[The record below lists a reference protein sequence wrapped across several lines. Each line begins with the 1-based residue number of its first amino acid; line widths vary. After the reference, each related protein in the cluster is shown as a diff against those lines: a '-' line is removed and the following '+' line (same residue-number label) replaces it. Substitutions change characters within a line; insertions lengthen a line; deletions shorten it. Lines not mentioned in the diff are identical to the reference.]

1 MSRWLVTFC
10 HRAVVCRAPGPGMQS
25 FRFTLLE
32 FIRFLVALACSG
44 LLADIPQIYFLG
56 SPGIEMIILAGQL

>member
-1 MSRWLVTFC
+1 MPPAWCVPCT
-10 HRAVVCRAPGPGMQS
+10 VCTPSPRMQS

-44 LLADIPQIYFLG
+44 LLADIPQIYLG
-56 SPGIEMIILAGQL
+56 NPGIEMIILAGQL